1 MASLTARLKGCCRC
15 ELGAEFVEFALAFPL
30 LLLVLMG
37 IFDFGLMFQQYEVL
51 TNAAREGARIAV
63 LAGYSDT
70 DVANRV
76 NAYVAASYLSM
87 GGSVTVDTP
96 LVRTS
101 APIGG
106 GQCISEVTVTVRYV
120 HNYLFVGGILGYFG
134 ASWPSSKQ
142 LTTSSTMRSDIVAAT
157 CT

>member
-1 MASLTARLKGCCRC
+1 MAMITRLKQRWRC

-51 TNAAREGARIAV
+51 TNAAREGGRIAV
-63 LAGYSDT
+63 LPGYSDT
-70 DVANRV
+70 DVTNRV
-76 NAYVAASYLSM
+76 NAYVAASFLSM

-96 LVRTS
+96 LVRSS
-101 APIGG
+101 ASIGG
-106 GQCISEVTVTVRYV
+106 GKCISEVTVTVRYV

-134 ASWPSSKQ
+134 GSWPTSKQ
-142 LTTSSTMRSDIVAAT
+142 LTASSTMRSETTAAA
-157 CT
+157 CA